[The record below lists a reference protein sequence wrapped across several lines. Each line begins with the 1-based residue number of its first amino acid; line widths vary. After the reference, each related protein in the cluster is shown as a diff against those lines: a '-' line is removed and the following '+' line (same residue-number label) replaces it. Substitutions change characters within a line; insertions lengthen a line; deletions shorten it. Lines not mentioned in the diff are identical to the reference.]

1 MKLVDNWRAVAFKT
15 YSMWSLY
22 LGLIAL
28 VGADALFALFA
39 VEADPYPLGK
49 AALVFFLVG
58 MAGRLIRQDRQGLI
72 ARRILF
78 LSAFGFG
85 VVMLLQSLG
94 GAVVEGRQLPDP
106 APAAAQEA
114 RAQIIP
120 AMGSAPQ
127 PVQLSRVG
135 VVPDAEFLAIAVPFI
150 ARWEGIELQAYRD
163 IVGVWTVCYGET
175 KGVRPGDRY
184 TRAECDAKLAREL
197 ITYRAGLHRYFTDQT
212 KLLRLPKERD
222 LAYVSLAYNA
232 GIAGAGKST
241 AVRRLN
247 AADIAGGCDALTWWN
262 KAGGRVVRGLVR
274 RRSDEYA
281 LCMIGVA

>member
-1 MKLVDNWRAVAFKT
+1 MKLVENWRATAFKT

-28 VGADALFALFA
+28 IGADVLFAVFG

-58 MAGRLIRQDRQGLI
+58 IIGRLIQQDRQGLI
-72 ARRILF
+72 ARRLLF

-85 VVMLLQSLG
+85 LAMLLQSLA
-94 GAVVEGRQLPDP
+94 GAVIEGRQLPYP

-114 RAQIIP
+114 RAVIIP
-120 AMGSAPQ
+120 AMGAQLPIEAP
-127 PVQLSRVG
+127 RAG
-135 VVPDAEFLAIAVPFI
+135 VVPDAEFLAIAVPFV

-184 TRAECDAKLAREL
+184 TRAECEEMLAREL
-197 ITYRAGLHRYFTDQT
+197 IAYRAGLHRYFTDQT

-232 GIAGAGKST
+232 GIGGAGKST